1 MFSLF
6 EPCLGGQGVRAGEG
20 AGVVV
25 AQTSAII
32 TIVDTICPMGM
43 ELCTPKGG
51 ANALHVGLT
60 SPALVLCASLLPT
73 TVTMPIVGLEG
84 GEAMVGE
91 EEVATT
97 GAPRRP
103 TTCLAW
109 CTHRTN

>member
-6 EPCLGGQGVRAGEG
+6 EPCLGGRGVG
-20 AGVVV
+20 AGVGV
-25 AQTSAII
+25 APTSAIPA
-32 TIVDTICPMGM
+32 IVDTMCLMGM
-43 ELCTPKGG
+43 DLRTPKSD
-51 ANALHVGLT
+51 ANALQVGLT
-60 SPALVLCASLLPT
+60 SLAPVLCASLLPT
-73 TVTMPIVGLEG
+73 IVTMPIVGLEG
-84 GEAMVGE
+84 GEAMGGE